1 MKIYVERRVKIL
13 RLTDKQKRF
22 IQEYLIRLNATEA
35 ARKAGYSEKVASAI
49 GFENLKKPKIKE
61 AIAEVLS
68 AVSSEK
74 TASIEEI
81 LEFLTAVM
89 RGEHTEE
96 TLIFVGNGEQKLI
109 NKQVSAKERLKAAE
123 LLGKRYGLFTD
134 KVNLE
139 VEPVVIVND
148 LKE

>member
-1 MKIYVERRVKIL
+1 MKIHVERRVKIL

-22 IQEYLIRLNATEA
+22 IQEYLICLNATEA

>member
-1 MKIYVERRVKIL
+1 M
-13 RLTDKQKRF
+13 RLTGKQKRF
-22 IQEYLIRLNATEA
+22 IQEYLICLNATEA

>member
-22 IQEYLIRLNATEA
+22 IQEYLICLNATEA

>member
-1 MKIYVERRVKIL
+1 M

-22 IQEYLIRLNATEA
+22 IQEYLICLNATEA

>member
-1 MKIYVERRVKIL
+1 M